1 MTYSLKK
8 RPQPSLWVTSTAAL
22 LTGEK
27 KCTFAIR
34 QQANYYLPPV
44 ASDYDFSKHDEQVL
58 KRACQLKSEGFTV
71 YVENDNSFS
80 VQGKTYDIRVAG
92 KPDIVAIKNDWVVVE
107 DIKTGKRK
115 DSHKMQV
122 LLYMLLLPVAPE
134 TKHLCQGKI
143 PHGRLIYNDDIVEIP
158 HWQVDRPFKQ
168 HLREAIATLCDPK
181 PVKAQPSQWECRY
194 CKLSSEHCSLKVMPQ
209 TSAVG

>member
-1 MTYSLKK
+1 MNLKK
-8 RPQPSLWVTSTAAL
+8 RPQPSLWVTPTAAL
-22 LTGEK
+22 LAGEK

-34 QQANYYLPPV
+34 QLVNYYLPQV

-58 KRACQLKSEGFTV
+58 KRACQLKNEGFTV
-71 YVENDNSFS
+71 YVEDDNSFS
-80 VQGKTYDIRVAG
+80 VQGKIYDVRVAG
-92 KPDIVAIKNDWVVVE
+92 KPDIVAIKDGWVVVE

-143 PHGRLIYNDDIVEIP
+143 PHGRLIYNDDIVEIS
-158 HWQVDRPFKQ
+158 HWRVDRPFKKR
-168 HLREAIATLCDPK
+168 LREAIATLCDPT
-181 PVKAQPSQWECRY
+181 PVKAQPSPWECRY
-194 CKLSSEHCSLKVMPQ
+194 CKLSSEHCSAKVMPQ
-209 TSAVG
+209 TSAAG